1 MTLQVSSVRTSGPG
15 DLSQGA
21 RCEVAQATVF
31 SLKAPVA
38 PLHAALPEHA
48 EDVVLLAPP
57 EGVCRVGWG
66 WSRSHVTSGP
76 QRLELL
82 DAWCRQTLGA
92 ISLGGCSA
100 PAPVLVTGFAF
111 EDEVQGPWEAFGAA
125 RAVLPR
131 CSYIKD
137 GSQAWLQVVIEPDED
152 EAQALEQAQQ
162 ILSRL
167 RTASVAPSMSATL
180 AAQGSQ
186 ESWNA
191 AINSAQAHMASGA
204 AKKVV
209 LSRRMQLRLDAS
221 VRPRTA
227 VARVMGS
234 RAPGTRFVFAVQG
247 QAFVG
252 VTPERLVALRQ
263 DRVFSAALAGSMPEP
278 QGDGAR
284 LMQDAKEREEHALV
298 AEHVEKAL
306 AVFCDDLRVPEQP
319 EVLRLGYVSHLYT
332 PMQGTLTR
340 PASLFE
346 VARSLHPTPAVGG
359 VPTATACA
367 IIKEAEPTPR
377 GWYTGG
383 IGEVSASGQGELWV
397 ALRSALLAGDRG
409 LLFVGAGIVAAS
421 QAAREWQETH
431 AKAQA
436 MLMTLGAEAP

>member
-1 MTLQVSSVRTSGPG
+1 VTLQVSSVRTSGPG
-15 DLSQGA
+15 DLKGA
-21 RCEVAQATVF
+21 RCEPEQATVF
-31 SLKAPVA
+31 SLKAPVV
-38 PLHAALPEHA
+38 PLHAALPGQA
-48 EDVVLLAPP
+48 DDVVLLAPA
-57 EGVCRVGWG
+57 EGLCRVGWG
-66 WSRSHVTSGP
+66 WARSHVTSGP
-76 QRLELL
+76 QRLEHL

-92 ISLGGCSA
+92 ISLEGCTA

-111 EDEVQGPWEAFGAA
+111 EDEVEGAWAAFGAA

-131 CSYIKD
+131 YSYIKD
-137 GSQAWLQVVIEPDED
+137 GAQAWLQIVIEADED
-152 EAQALEQAQQ
+152 RAQALEHARQ
-162 ILSRL
+162 ILGRL
-167 RTASVAPSMSATL
+167 HTPSATPSMSATL
-180 AAQGSQ
+180 GEQGSR
-186 ESWNA
+186 ESWSS

-252 VTPERLVALRQ
+252 VTPERLVAVQ
-263 DRVFSAALAGSMPEP
+263 GDHVHSAALAGSMPEP

-284 LMQDAKEREEHALV
+284 LIQDAKEREEHALV
-298 AEHVEKAL
+298 AEHVEEAL
-306 AVFCDDLRVPEQP
+306 SVFCDDLRVPEHP
-319 EVLRLGYVSHLYT
+319 EVLRLGYVSHLFT

-346 VARSLHPTPAVGG
+346 VARRLHPTPAVGG

-383 IGEVSASGQGELWV
+383 IGQVSASGQGELWV
-397 ALRSALLAGDRG
+397 ALRSALLSGDCG
-409 LLFVGAGIVAAS
+409 LLFVGAGIVPAS
-421 QAAREWQETH
+421 NAAREWQETH

-436 MLMTLGAEAP
+436 MLMTLGANAP